1 MIERQIKLIQLFINN
16 AEQYLTSDDI
26 ATFLNVSNRT
36 TRNDIKAVNTNFMK
50 DLIVSVKSRGYQ
62 ISTKQYTIKEVEK
75 RLEEYTDK
83 DHKILVTLGYQ
94 LLMNDTQLTLHQ
106 LEKTYHLTKKEI
118 LDYIGRIHAWCEK
131 FDVAI
136 NVKPRKGI
144 EVVGSQTNLNNATL
158 HLNQLSTRNH
168 RVESLI
174 LDELPRAHVDTIT
187 QIIKRN
193 LNDFDIKTSDI
204 QVEQL
209 LIHLILIMK
218 RSFTENINGG
228 LNEEALLISN
238 KIIEEINLK
247 LGYTLNLQVTKLF
260 SFFISYHFNKF
271 DLGVQ
276 QLFIESYIN
285 RMIERMEERVGVHFT
300 QDQVLKENLY
310 SHFGRTYLRI
320 MKEVYLNNPLT
331 KEIKALYP
339 FIFNVLYD
347 IGQQM
352 TEEAGVELT
361 EDEIAFLT
369 IHFQSSID
377 RNEQHHLNV
386 VIACYYGIGISQL
399 LATKVS
405 KLSNHIKV
413 KDTIR
418 LEDIDHYDFT
428 GIDMLITTHDII
440 IDQLTEDVELLQVS
454 PLLSDDDKHQLE
466 TFMAKKLK
474 PAMKSDEFSGVNFIV
489 ETESEK
495 AFNTASIFEK
505 AQDILSNN
513 HAVLEGYIESA
524 LERERMSSTYI
535 GNQVA
540 IPHGNPE
547 KVLKSHVIVFK
558 STKGFYWKEHQVKLA
573 FFLATTKQDI
583 QLTKR
588 IIQTIAQLDEKAID
602 ELIYLEAQSFKTKL
616 MKMIKG

>member
-16 AEQYLTSDDI
+16 AEQYLTSDDT

-50 DLIVSVKSRGYQ
+50 DLIVSVKPRGYQ
-62 ISTKQYTIKEVEK
+62 INTEQYTIKEVEK

-285 RMIERMEERVGVHFT
+285 RMIERMEERVGIHFT

-310 SHFGRTYLRI
+310 SHFGR
-320 MKEVYLNNPLT
+320 
-331 KEIKALYP
+331 
-339 FIFNVLYD
+339 
-347 IGQQM
+347 
-352 TEEAGVELT
+352 
-361 EDEIAFLT
+361 
-369 IHFQSSID
+369 
-377 RNEQHHLNV
+377 
-386 VIACYYGIGISQL
+386 
-399 LATKVS
+399 
-405 KLSNHIKV
+405 HI
-413 KDTIR
+413 
-418 LEDIDHYDFT
+418 
-428 GIDMLITTHDII
+428 
-440 IDQLTEDVELLQVS
+440 
-454 PLLSDDDKHQLE
+454 
-466 TFMAKKLK
+466 
-474 PAMKSDEFSGVNFIV
+474 
-489 ETESEK
+489 
-495 AFNTASIFEK
+495 
-505 AQDILSNN
+505 
-513 HAVLEGYIESA
+513 
-524 LERERMSSTYI
+524 
-535 GNQVA
+535 
-540 IPHGNPE
+540 
-547 KVLKSHVIVFK
+547 
-558 STKGFYWKEHQVKLA
+558 
-573 FFLATTKQDI
+573 
-583 QLTKR
+583 
-588 IIQTIAQLDEKAID
+588 
-602 ELIYLEAQSFKTKL
+602 
-616 MKMIKG
+616 

>member
-1 MIERQIKLIQLFINN
+1 
-16 AEQYLTSDDI
+16 
-26 ATFLNVSNRT
+26 
-36 TRNDIKAVNTNFMK
+36 
-50 DLIVSVKSRGYQ
+50 VKSRGYQ

-386 VIACYYGIGISQL
+386 VIACY
-399 LATKVS
+399 
-405 KLSNHIKV
+405 
-413 KDTIR
+413 
-418 LEDIDHYDFT
+418 
-428 GIDMLITTHDII
+428 
-440 IDQLTEDVELLQVS
+440 
-454 PLLSDDDKHQLE
+454 
-466 TFMAKKLK
+466 
-474 PAMKSDEFSGVNFIV
+474 
-489 ETESEK
+489 
-495 AFNTASIFEK
+495 
-505 AQDILSNN
+505 
-513 HAVLEGYIESA
+513 
-524 LERERMSSTYI
+524 
-535 GNQVA
+535 
-540 IPHGNPE
+540 
-547 KVLKSHVIVFK
+547 
-558 STKGFYWKEHQVKLA
+558 
-573 FFLATTKQDI
+573 
-583 QLTKR
+583 
-588 IIQTIAQLDEKAID
+588 
-602 ELIYLEAQSFKTKL
+602 
-616 MKMIKG
+616 

>member
-228 LNEEALLISN
+228 
-238 KIIEEINLK
+238 
-247 LGYTLNLQVTKLF
+247 
-260 SFFISYHFNKF
+260 
-271 DLGVQ
+271 
-276 QLFIESYIN
+276 
-285 RMIERMEERVGVHFT
+285 
-300 QDQVLKENLY
+300 
-310 SHFGRTYLRI
+310 
-320 MKEVYLNNPLT
+320 
-331 KEIKALYP
+331 
-339 FIFNVLYD
+339 
-347 IGQQM
+347 
-352 TEEAGVELT
+352 
-361 EDEIAFLT
+361 
-369 IHFQSSID
+369 
-377 RNEQHHLNV
+377 
-386 VIACYYGIGISQL
+386 
-399 LATKVS
+399 
-405 KLSNHIKV
+405 
-413 KDTIR
+413 
-418 LEDIDHYDFT
+418 
-428 GIDMLITTHDII
+428 
-440 IDQLTEDVELLQVS
+440 
-454 PLLSDDDKHQLE
+454 
-466 TFMAKKLK
+466 
-474 PAMKSDEFSGVNFIV
+474 
-489 ETESEK
+489 
-495 AFNTASIFEK
+495 
-505 AQDILSNN
+505 
-513 HAVLEGYIESA
+513 
-524 LERERMSSTYI
+524 
-535 GNQVA
+535 
-540 IPHGNPE
+540 
-547 KVLKSHVIVFK
+547 
-558 STKGFYWKEHQVKLA
+558 
-573 FFLATTKQDI
+573 
-583 QLTKR
+583 
-588 IIQTIAQLDEKAID
+588 
-602 ELIYLEAQSFKTKL
+602 
-616 MKMIKG
+616 